1 MRYQVTPICYCSF
14 EWEFDWMTP
23 FGEQVEIVE
32 NFLKEIKQKNIRFTK
47 FENYWKQNLVLVRD
61 RVDSYEVRNMWD
73 ETMKK
78 QLRISDSKKVSK
90 WKFKYIVLKMEKQYI
105 LEKLEKAKYSYE
117 IRKKHF
123 NNFKNKKW

>member
-1 MRYQVTPICYCSF
+1 MTYNVTPICYYSF
-14 EWEFDWMTP
+14 EWEFDWKTN
-23 FGEQVEIVE
+23 FSEKLEIVE
-32 NFLKEIKQKNIRFTK
+32 NFLKEIKQEKIRFIK
-47 FENYWKQNLVLVRD
+47 LENNWKQNLVLVEDHLD
-61 RVDSYEVRNMWD
+61 RYEVLNVW
-73 ETMKK
+73 EQTMKSELK
-78 QLRISDSKKVSK
+78 TKEFKKVSK

>member
-1 MRYQVTPICYCSF
+1 MTYNVTPICYCSF
-14 EWEFDWMTP
+14 EWEFDWKTN
-23 FGEQVEIVE
+23 FSEKLEIVE
-32 NFLKEIKQKNIRFTK
+32 NFLKEIKQEKIRFIK
-47 FENYWKQNLVLVRD
+47 LENNWKQNLVLVEDHLD
-61 RVDSYEVRNMWD
+61 RYEVLNVW
-73 ETMKK
+73 EQTMKSELK
-78 QLRISDSKKVSK
+78 TKEFKKVSK

>member
-90 WKFKYIVLKMEKQYI
+90 WKFKYMVFKMEKQYI
-105 LEKLEKAKYSYE
+105 LKKLEEAKSSYE
-117 IRKKHF
+117 TWKKHF
-123 NNFKNKKW
+123 NYFQNKK

>member
-90 WKFKYIVLKMEKQYI
+90 WKFKYMVFKMEKQYI
-105 LEKLEKAKYSYE
+105 LKKLEEAKSSYE
-117 IRKKHF
+117 TWKKHF
-123 NNFKNKKW
+123 NYFKNQK